1 MVIDQILLKV
11 GSGHN
16 MISLDE
22 WKGMGL
28 SERIDIINEG
38 GVQFLSGGQPVE
50 TREVLR
56 AIKATG

>member
-22 WKGMGL
+22 WKAMGL
-28 SERIDIINEG
+28 PERIDIINGG
-38 GVQFLSGGQPVE
+38 GVQFLSDGQPVE
-50 TREVLR
+50 TREALR
-56 AIKATG
+56 AIKAAG